1 MKDFLSK
8 KKKNLILSAVALG
21 FTFFSFQA
29 NAMENFFIETNDGKK
44 IFDVQY
50 YGVEDK
56 NESLEEFFCGENK
69 NIRVLNY
76 NLPKDIKIGL
86 NEAFQWWA
94 EILGQGAKNTQP
106 VQYFVG
112 TYDVVNADA
121 QSISLIDGKNFENPN
136 LLRDMIQNGKNLKKF
151 SNLTNEKELEEMDNG
166 EVGFGCI
173 RIGENLG
180 INDNDGNFGWTN
192 FDYYAYPLAQAMRNV
207 EITQIMFHEIGHSL
221 GFLTNREE
229 NPLDLVIYDEKENP
243 HKIFIFGEDADN
255 KNSFANHLRD
265 QTGKKAKNGMWIL
278 TPEIFASEDFRN
290 VYSENNNGKNLI
302 KENIFF
308 VDDIDMETE
317 NKRNGKVHLYFE
329 GENVTEALG
338 GKKFERADGVK
349 ISGIPINLWED
360 YEPEFSH
367 SDLSRSMMSHQN
379 YRSYNN
385 FMEAELAILQD
396 IGYKIDRRNFYGKSI
411 YEDNLNFV
419 NN

>member
-1 MKDFLSK
+1 
-8 KKKNLILSAVALG
+8 
-21 FTFFSFQA
+21 
-29 NAMENFFIETNDGKK
+29 MENFFIETNDGKK

-56 NESLEEFFCGENK
+56 NESLEEFFGGENK

-121 QSISLIDGKNFENPN
+121 QSISLIDGKIFENPN
-136 LLRDMIQNGKNLKKF
+136 LLREAIQNGKNLKKF
-151 SNLTNEKELEEMDNG
+151 SNLTNEKDLEEMDNG

-207 EITQIMFHEIGHSL
+207 EITQIMFYEIGHSL
-221 GFLTNREE
+221 GFLTNRE
-229 NPLDLVIYDEKENP
+229 ENP

-278 TPEIFASEDFRN
+278 TPEIYESEDFK
-290 VYSENNNGKNLI
+290 NNNGENLSE
-302 KENIFF
+302 ENIF
-308 VDDIDMETE
+308 
-317 NKRNGKVHLYFE
+317 L
-329 GENVTEALG
+329 
-338 GKKFERADGVK
+338 
-349 ISGIPINLWED
+349 
-360 YEPEFSH
+360 
-367 SDLSRSMMSHQN
+367 
-379 YRSYNN
+379 
-385 FMEAELAILQD
+385 
-396 IGYKIDRRNFYGKSI
+396 
-411 YEDNLNFV
+411 
-419 NN
+419 